1 VNLSISHIGKSFGGV
16 RALDEVSFDIGSGEI
31 HAVMGENGAG
41 KSTLIKI
48 ITGVHRPDSGQIAVD
63 GRSVEFGS
71 PRESLAAG
79 IGVVHQE
86 RNLIPRFTVG
96 ENIMLERLPRRGPFV
111 DYDAVHARARA
122 ALDQLESAIDTRT
135 EVSTLSVAQMQI
147 VEIAKALSIE
157 ARMLLLDEPTASIT
171 DHEAASLF
179 EVMRR
184 LRDRGAAIVFV
195 SHKLEE
201 VLALCDRV
209 TVLRDGK
216 VVASGIPIAE
226 VSRDRLVSMMIGRSE
241 RTAAIG
247 RRELGADEPALQL
260 REISTS
266 FGHRDVSFSLRKG
279 EILGLYGLVGA
290 GRTELARAILGL
302 GQITAGEI
310 RVSGQTV
317 RIRSL
322 HEALEKYR
330 LGYVSED
337 RKQEGLILAH
347 SVRDN
352 IALAVWPRI
361 AGPLGLITPAA
372 EDRAAAPYVKRL
384 QLRVASLDQ
393 LVSELSGGNQQKVS
407 IAKWLAAKT
416 DILIV
421 DEPTVGIDVKTKT
434 EIHELI
440 AEIAGGGLAV
450 LLISSD
456 MSEMITLAD
465 RILVLHDFRL
475 AGEIVNDHRYETT
488 SAAIM
493 SAIHA
498 VENAAARP

>member
-1 VNLSISHIGKSFGGV
+1 MNLSISHIGKSFGGV
-16 RALDEVSFDIGSGEI
+16 RALDDVSLDIGGGEI

-48 ITGVHRPDSGQIAVD
+48 ITGVHRPDCGRLAVD
-63 GRSVEFGS
+63 GQRVEFGS

-122 ALDQLESAIDTRT
+122 ALDQLESTIETHT

-216 VVASGIPIAE
+216 VVASGLPIAE

-247 RRELGADEPALQL
+247 RREFGAGEPALEL
-260 REISTS
+260 REVSTT
-266 FGHRDVSFSLRKG
+266 FGHG
-279 EILGLYGLVGA
+279 
-290 GRTELARAILGL
+290 T
-302 GQITAGEI
+302 
-310 RVSGQTV
+310 
-317 RIRSL
+317 
-322 HEALEKYR
+322 
-330 LGYVSED
+330 
-337 RKQEGLILAH
+337 
-347 SVRDN
+347 
-352 IALAVWPRI
+352 
-361 AGPLGLITPAA
+361 
-372 EDRAAAPYVKRL
+372 
-384 QLRVASLDQ
+384 
-393 LVSELSGGNQQKVS
+393 
-407 IAKWLAAKT
+407 
-416 DILIV
+416 
-421 DEPTVGIDVKTKT
+421 
-434 EIHELI
+434 
-440 AEIAGGGLAV
+440 
-450 LLISSD
+450 
-456 MSEMITLAD
+456 
-465 RILVLHDFRL
+465 
-475 AGEIVNDHRYETT
+475 
-488 SAAIM
+488 
-493 SAIHA
+493 
-498 VENAAARP
+498 